1 MEDLIV
7 RYISRILV
15 PFVQLYGMYVVFH
28 GHLSPGGGFSGGAI
42 IGASMILY
50 ALAFNLQEGAKK
62 IPHDLALILESSGGL
77 IYAGV
82 GLIGILLGA
91 NFLAN
96 RVAGFPLGTPG
107 NLFSSGTIMI
117 ITLGV
122 GIKVASTMI
131 TLFYSLIEGE
141 HGGDEHHGD
150 LAAFAS
156 EQLLLFCYYPFCYR
170 ISHYADSQ

>member
-1 MEDLIV
+1 VEDLIV
-7 RYISRILV
+7 RYISRIIV
-15 PFVQLYGMYVVFH
+15 PFVQIYGLYVVFH

-50 ALAFNLQEGAKK
+50 ALSFNLAEGSKRVS
-62 IPHDLALILESSGGL
+62 HDLALILESSGGL

-82 GLIGILLGA
+82 GLLGILLGS

-96 RVAGFPLGTPG
+96 RIAGFPMGTPG

-117 ITLGV
+117 VTLGV

-131 TLFYSLIEGE
+131 TLFYSLIERE
-141 HGGDEHHGD
+141 HNGDDHH
-150 LAAFAS
+150 
-156 EQLLLFCYYPFCYR
+156 
-170 ISHYADSQ
+170 

>member
-7 RYISRILV
+7 RYVSRIIV
-15 PFVQLYGMYVVFH
+15 PFVQIYGLYVVFH

-50 ALAFNLQEGAKK
+50 ALSFNLAEGSKRVS
-62 IPHDLALILESSGGL
+62 HDLALILESSGGL

-82 GLIGILLGA
+82 GLLGILLGS

-96 RVAGFPLGTPG
+96 KIAGFPLGTPG

-131 TLFYSLIEGE
+131 TLFYSLIERE
-141 HGGDEHHGD
+141 HTGDDHH
-150 LAAFAS
+150 
-156 EQLLLFCYYPFCYR
+156 
-170 ISHYADSQ
+170 

>member
-7 RYISRILV
+7 RYVSRIVV
-15 PFVQLYGMYVVFH
+15 PFVQLYGLYVVFH

-50 ALAFNLQEGAKK
+50 ALSFNLAAGAKK
-62 IPHDLALILESSGGL
+62 VSHDFSMVMESSGGL

-82 GLIGILLGA
+82 GLLAILLGA
-91 NFLAN
+91 NFLGN
-96 RVAGFPLGTPG
+96 KVAGFPLGTPG
-107 NLFSSGTIMI
+107 NLFSGGTIMI
-117 ITLGV
+117 VTFGV

-141 HGGDEHHGD
+141 QATDEHH
-150 LAAFAS
+150 
-156 EQLLLFCYYPFCYR
+156 
-170 ISHYADSQ
+170 

>member
-7 RYISRILV
+7 RYVSRIVV
-15 PFVQLYGMYVVFH
+15 PFVQLFGLYVVFH

-50 ALAFNLQEGAKK
+50 ALSFNLAAGTKK
-62 IPHDLALILESSGGL
+62 VSHDLSLILESSGGL

-82 GLIGILLGA
+82 GLAAIFLGA
-91 NFLAN
+91 NFLGN
-96 RVAGFPLGTPG
+96 KVAGIPLGTPG

-131 TLFYSLIEGE
+131 TLFYGLIEGE
-141 HGGDEHHGD
+141 QKKDEHH
-150 LAAFAS
+150 
-156 EQLLLFCYYPFCYR
+156 
-170 ISHYADSQ
+170 

>member
-1 MEDLIV
+1 V
-7 RYISRILV
+7 RYVSRIVV
-15 PFVQLYGMYVVFH
+15 PFVQLFGLYVVFH

-50 ALAFNLQEGAKK
+50 ALSFNLAAGAKK
-62 IPHDLALILESSGGL
+62 FSHDLSLILESSGGL

-82 GLIGILLGA
+82 GVIAIFLGA
-91 NFLAN
+91 NFLGN
-96 RVAGFPLGTPG
+96 KVAGIPLGAPG

-141 HGGDEHHGD
+141 HGSDERH
-150 LAAFAS
+150 
-156 EQLLLFCYYPFCYR
+156 
-170 ISHYADSQ
+170 

>member
-7 RYISRILV
+7 RYVSRIVV
-15 PFVQLYGMYVVFH
+15 PFVQLYGLYVVFH

-50 ALAFNLQEGAKK
+50 ALAFNLAAGTKK
-62 IPHDLALILESSGGL
+62 VSHDFSLIMESSGGL

-82 GLIGILLGA
+82 GLVGIMLGA
-91 NFLAN
+91 NFLGN
-96 RVAGFPLGTPG
+96 KVAGIPLGTPG
-107 NLFSSGTIMI
+107 NLLSSGTIMI
-117 ITLGV
+117 ITFGV

-141 HGGDEHHGD
+141 QATDEHH
-150 LAAFAS
+150 
-156 EQLLLFCYYPFCYR
+156 
-170 ISHYADSQ
+170 